1 MQLSRH
7 DLQQL
12 NASTIDS
19 LSCDEGKALI
29 LKLVADLI
37 EAHDRLNQNSQN
49 SSRPPSSEMPWQTS
63 ADTDDSEH
71 ERELAQSDQDT
82 GEDEPSA
89 SKPSKVVTTE
99 RESQGKPGRK
109 PGMAGHGRTVD
120 LPITGRVPHYP
131 EQCGACGRPLDPER
145 FVARNGC
152 YVLDLVHNTEVLI
165 GLEVT
170 HVLNIYGDIDC
181 DCGHVNRT
189 EPGRCADEAEWKVAL
204 TEWRLIG
211 PTLATLIVCLSLRM
225 HSSRALI
232 QEFLNHWF
240 GVYLSTSTINQ
251 CIHEAGRAV
260 APLEEQLADEV
271 NQADLL
277 HADETT
283 WKESAQLLWLWV
295 FSSSTVTLY
304 LVGHRSKEIIQNLLG
319 ADFAGWLMSDGYT
332 VYREFLKRLRCWA
345 HLMRKAQGLV
355 ESLDTD
361 YAQPFGNAAKTLL
374 QELQKAVHKARE
386 GPPVNLQPQY
396 ATQLAQFKRL
406 CEQYR
411 DCPHKKTRALAR
423 EFLNDWDTILIV
435 LKFPW
440 LPLTNNEAERAL
452 RHWVIARRICYGTR
466 TPEGTRVFSLLAS
479 VIETC
484 RKRNITPWPY
494 LAQVITERRKGNM
507 APPIASAAAA

>member
-1 MQLSRH
+1 MQLSRQ

-19 LSCDEGKALI
+19 LSWNEGKALI

-49 SSRPPSSEMPWQTS
+49 SSRPPSSETPWQTS
-63 ADTDDSEH
+63 AETDNSENKH
-71 ERELAQSDQDT
+71 KLQFDQDT
-82 GEDEPSA
+82 DEGEPSA
-89 SKPSKVVTTE
+89 SKPRKVVTTE
-99 RESQGKPGRK
+99 WENQGKPGRK
-109 PGMAGHGRTVD
+109 PGMAGHGQTVD

-131 EQCGACGRPLDPER
+131 EQCGACSRPLEPER

-152 YVLDLVHNTEVLI
+152 YVLDLVRNTNVLI

-189 EPGRCADEAEWKVAL
+189 ELGRCADETEWKAAL

-304 LVGHRSKEIIQNLLG
+304 VVGRRSKEIIQNLL
-319 ADFAGWLMSDGYT
+319 ALN
-332 VYREFLKRLRCWA
+332 L
-345 HLMRKAQGLV
+345 
-355 ESLDTD
+355 
-361 YAQPFGNAAKTLL
+361 
-374 QELQKAVHKARE
+374 
-386 GPPVNLQPQY
+386 PV
-396 ATQLAQFKRL
+396 
-406 CEQYR
+406 
-411 DCPHKKTRALAR
+411 
-423 EFLNDWDTILIV
+423 
-435 LKFPW
+435 
-440 LPLTNNEAERAL
+440 
-452 RHWVIARRICYGTR
+452 G
-466 TPEGTRVFSLLAS
+466 
-479 VIETC
+479 
-484 RKRNITPWPY
+484 
-494 LAQVITERRKGNM
+494 
-507 APPIASAAAA
+507 